1 VIRRL
6 RLALL
11 VALVVLLQVA
21 VFPHLRLGGAVPD
34 VGLVLVGA
42 VAAREGPETGAVL
55 GFFTGLCVDLFLETP
70 LGLSALAFALTGAAI
85 GIAQAG
91 LLRPGRWLGP
101 LVGALAGAFGNLVF
115 VGVGILIGQD
125 QLRTVHAMQMVGF
138 AVLYDAILGP
148 FLFPLATWAT
158 RESLTS
164 AGGATRSGWTA

>member
-11 VALVVLLQVA
+11 VALAVLLQVA
-21 VFPHLRLGGAVPD
+21 LFPHLRLAGAVPD
-34 VGLVLVGA
+34 VGLVLVGV
-42 VAAREGPETGAVL
+42 VAALEGPETGAIL

-85 GIAQAG
+85 GVAQAG

-101 LVGALAGAFGNLVF
+101 LLGALAGALGNLLF

-125 QLRTVHAMQMVGF
+125 QLRSAHAMQMVGL

-158 RESLTS
+158 RESPTS
-164 AGGATRSGWTA
+164 VSGVTRSGWSA